1 MILVTGAGGTV
12 GGEVVRKLLEA
23 GAWFRAG
30 YHSKGKAETAAA
42 AGVSSTAFDF
52 GKQETVRAAL
62 DGAGKVFLVS
72 GTSPDQTAMEVG
84 FVREAARAGVGH
96 LVKLSVW
103 GAESE
108 SFSFARLH
116 RPVEKEIEASGMA
129 WTFLRPNGFMQNLTN
144 FFGHTIKTQGT
155 FRLPAGEARVSH
167 VDVRDIAAAACEV
180 LTREGH
186 AGKAY
191 DLSGP
196 EALTYARI
204 AAMIS
209 TALGRK
215 VTHVDVTE
223 DDFKSGMVASG
234 APAWYAD
241 MVIDLT
247 RYYKAGH
254 AARVSPAI
262 RQITGKEPA
271 SFDVFLREHLDAFR

>member
-12 GGEVVRKLLEA
+12 GSAVVEKLSAA
-23 GAWFRAG
+23 GARFRAG
-30 YHSKGKAETAAA
+30 YHSREKRDGAAA
-42 AGVSSTAFDF
+42 AGVPSTVFDF
-52 GKQETVRAAL
+52 TREETVRAAL
-62 DGAGKVFLVS
+62 EGATKAFLVS
-72 GTSPDQTAMEVG
+72 GTSPDQTAIEAG
-84 FVREAARAGVGH
+84 FVREAARAGVRH

-129 WTFLRPNGFMQNLTN
+129 FTFLRPNGFMQN
-144 FFGHTIKTQGT
+144 FIHYFGHSIRTQGV
-155 FRLPAGEARVSH
+155 FRLPAGDARVSH
-167 VDVRDIAAAACEV
+167 VDVRDIAAAACEA
-180 LTREGH
+180 LTRDGH

-196 EALTYARI
+196 EALTYGRI
-204 AAMIS
+204 AEKIS
-209 TALGRK
+209 AALGRK
-215 VTHVDVTE
+215 VSHVDVIE
-223 DDFKSGMVASG
+223 EEFRRGMVASG

-241 MVIDLT
+241 MAIDLT

-262 RQITGKEPA
+262 AQITGKDPA
-271 SFDVFLREHLDAFR
+271 SFDDFLREHITAFQ